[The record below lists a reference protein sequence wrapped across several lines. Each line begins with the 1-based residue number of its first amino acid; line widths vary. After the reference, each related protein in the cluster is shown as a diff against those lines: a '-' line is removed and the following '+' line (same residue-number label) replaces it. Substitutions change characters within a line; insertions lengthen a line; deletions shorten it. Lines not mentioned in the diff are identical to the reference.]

1 LSDKV
6 QFALS
11 RAEAL
16 VLFDA
21 INRLTD
27 SDGFADAAED
37 QAANSLLCALERS
50 LPVEP
55 GMDFAFVLARAK
67 EELTEDIDD

>member
-1 LSDKV
+1 MSDKV

-16 VLFDA
+16 VLFDT
-21 INRLTD
+21 INRLTG
-27 SDGFADAAED
+27 SDGFADAAEE
-37 QAANSLLCALERS
+37 QAANSLLCAIERN
-50 LPVEP
+50 LPVAPE
-55 GMDFAFVLARAK
+55 MDFAFLLARAK

>member
-1 LSDKV
+1 MSDKV

-21 INRLTD
+21 INRLVD
-27 SDGFADAAED
+27 SDGFADEAEEL
-37 QAANSLLCALERS
+37 AANSLLCALERD
-50 LPVEP
+50 LAAVV
-55 GMDFAFVLARAK
+55 DTDYVLLVARAK
-67 EELTEDIDD
+67 EELTGDIND

>member
-1 LSDKV
+1 MSDMLK
-6 QFALS
+6 FALS

-21 INRLTD
+21 LSRLVD

-37 QAANSLLCALERS
+37 LAANSLLCALERD
-50 LPVEP
+50 LAAVV
-55 GMDFAFVLARAK
+55 DADYAFLVARAK
-67 EELTEDIDD
+67 EELTEEIDD